1 MEAFM
6 RCKVCGKEIENSAKF
21 CKYCGAKIK
30 NNPSK
35 KKKSKTIPFLIITS
49 VLAITLLSVT
59 GIYLWK
65 ENKTEPE
72 EFKEEADTDE
82 EQDSILEDSEYE
94 ESYSRIEEIKRSYNA
109 GSLDYA
115 EVKNQIVAIEQ
126 ELDSQEQI
134 EAKQLKVLVETDL
147 ANSMQELAKEKQY
160 QKIMDELN
168 SQNSRLSSKDTVVE
182 NLLDIYT
189 KEYQELSSS
198 NEKGQD
204 TAQEN
209 IENYIIPDSNSRY
222 LTEDEVKNLSLKE
235 INYAKNEIYARH
247 GRKFDSQELQN
258 YFNNQSWY
266 HGTIE
271 PENFQ
276 NSLLN
281 DYEQKNAELLSKV
294 EYSISSE
301 GYKLDA
307 N

>member
-1 MEAFM
+1 M

-115 EVKNQIVAIEQ
+115 EVKNQIAAIEQ

-134 EAKQLKVLVETDL
+134 EAKQLKVLLETDL

-168 SQNSRLSSKDTVVE
+168 SQNSRLSSKDTVIE
-182 NLLDIYT
+182 NLLDIYH

-198 NEKGQD
+198 NEKEQD
-204 TAQEN
+204 TTQEN

>member
-1 MEAFM
+1 M

-115 EVKNQIVAIEQ
+115 EVKNQIAAIEQ

-134 EAKQLKVLVETDL
+134 EAKQLKVLLETDL
-147 ANSMQELAKEKQY
+147 ANNMQELAKEKQY

-168 SQNSRLSSKDTVVE
+168 SQNSRLSSKDTVIE

-198 NEKGQD
+198 NEKEQD
-204 TAQEN
+204 TTQEN

>member
-1 MEAFM
+1 M

-222 LTEDEVKNLSLKE
+222 LTEEEKKKIITRLNIINGQLEGIKRMISDNAYCNDVLIQLSAVSSSVKSLSNYVLENHLYTCMKDGIKKDDDEVIEEVIGLFK
-235 INYAKNEIYARH
+235 
-247 GRKFDSQELQN
+247 KFN
-258 YFNNQSWY
+258 
-266 HGTIE
+266 
-271 PENFQ
+271 
-276 NSLLN
+276 
-281 DYEQKNAELLSKV
+281 K
-294 EYSISSE
+294 
-301 GYKLDA
+301 
-307 N
+307 

>member
-1 MEAFM
+1 M

-266 HGTIE
+266 YGTIE